1 MLATSK
7 GIIKKSSLLDYSRPR
22 SGGIIAATVDPGDRV
37 IEAILT
43 NGSDELL
50 LVTSGGKSIRFKET
64 DVRSVG
70 RTARGV
76 KGIRLGKGDKVVAME
91 KVEEDY
97 TLLVVSE
104 NGYGKRTDFD
114 QYHAQKRGGGG
125 VITMRTGARNGAL
138 VGAASVRAGDELMLI
153 STEGQ
158 MIRMPV
164 DQIRV
169 IGRATKGV
177 RLINLDQDDKL
188 VSLAK
193 VAEDEHLEENGEE
206 KSLPLH

>member
-1 MLATSK
+1 
-7 GIIKKSSLLDYSRPR
+7 
-22 SGGIIAATVDPGDRV
+22 
-37 IEAILT
+37 
-43 NGSDELL
+43 
-50 LVTSGGKSIRFKET
+50 
-64 DVRSVG
+64 
-70 RTARGV
+70 
-76 KGIRLGKGDKVVAME
+76 ME

-97 TLLVVSE
+97 SLLVVSE
-104 NGYGKRTDFD
+104 NGYGKRTNFD
-114 QYHAQKRGGGG
+114 QYNAQKRGGGG
-125 VITMRTGARNGAL
+125 VITMRTGGRNGAL

-177 RLINLDQDDKL
+177 RLINLDQTDKL

-193 VAEDEHLEENGEE
+193 VAEEEPEIEE
-206 KSLPLH
+206 ASDKEEAKSE

>member
-1 MLATSK
+1 
-7 GIIKKSSLLDYSRPR
+7 
-22 SGGIIAATVDPGDRV
+22 
-37 IEAILT
+37 
-43 NGSDELL
+43 
-50 LVTSGGKSIRFKET
+50 
-64 DVRSVG
+64 
-70 RTARGV
+70 
-76 KGIRLGKGDKVVAME
+76 ME

-104 NGYGKRTDFD
+104 NGYGKRTDFN
-114 QYHAQKRGGGG
+114 QYNAQKRGGGG

-153 STEGQ
+153 STDGQ

-177 RLINLDQDDKL
+177 RLINLDQNDKL

-193 VAEDEHLEENGEE
+193 VAEEEPEVEESADKEEGEGE
-206 KSLPLH
+206 AKS